1 MPTLQASLKWINRPR
16 SEQNTD
22 AGLVSMSYKVYAMR
36 SLIQDVPPVPHFP
49 FGRCSEAEYGDDMR
63 RERDELIVHIFEYE
77 AEDEADR
84 KIVPAYQSLKV
95 MTAGRV
101 IPGADAHTSPQ
112 RPSGGVFD

>member
-1 MPTLQASLKWINRPR
+1 
-16 SEQNTD
+16 
-22 AGLVSMSYKVYAMR
+22 MSYKVYAMR
-36 SLIQDVPPVPHFP
+36 SLIQDVPPFPRVP

-77 AEDEADR
+77 AEDEPYG

-95 MTAGRV
+95 MTAGSV
-101 IPGADAHTSPQ
+101 IPWADAHTSPQ